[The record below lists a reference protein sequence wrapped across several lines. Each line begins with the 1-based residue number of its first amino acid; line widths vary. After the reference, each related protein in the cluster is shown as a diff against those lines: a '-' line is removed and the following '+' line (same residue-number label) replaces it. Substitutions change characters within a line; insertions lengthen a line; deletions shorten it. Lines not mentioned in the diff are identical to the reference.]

1 MKKVIVLTG
10 PTGVGKT
17 KTALEIAK
25 HLNTDIINGDAFQI
39 YDKMYIGTAA
49 PTDEEKSVVNHLL
62 FNWLDPKSEFSICD
76 YQKIVRNKI
85 DEQTENNK
93 VPFIVGGSGLYI
105 NTVI

>member
-39 YDKMYIGTAA
+39 Q
-49 PTDEEKSVVNHLL
+49 KSLIVEQIKLKRKL
-62 FNWLDPKSEFSICD
+62 KLIEIKKL
-76 YQKIVRNKI
+76 QKNI
-85 DEQTENNK
+85 Q
-93 VPFIVGGSGLYI
+93 Y
-105 NTVI
+105 